1 MRHKLCFIRRMQQD
15 DLVAAAKI
23 HKNAF
28 ARQRNSFHWLACN
41 LVAYPRIISY
51 VIICEDQCIG
61 YCIWTQKSG
70 FRPEVVIELE
80 QIAVTPAF
88 RGRGIAA
95 QLLTESLEDV
105 RGVLAMHRSVLK
117 HIVITT
123 GAAISAQRLYASV
136 LGAKVEARLSDIY
149 SDEDDV
155 IMVARDL
162 LHLGQQYPIS
172 LHGKFAPVQI
182 HHPT

>member
-15 DLVAAAKI
+15 DLVAAAQI
-23 HKNAF
+23 HKGAF

-51 VIICEDQCIG
+51 VIMCEDQCVG
-61 YCIWTQKSG
+61 YCVWTQKMG
-70 FRPEVVIELE
+70 FRPEVVLELE
-80 QIAVTPAF
+80 QIAVAPQY
-88 RGRGIAA
+88 RGQGLAV

-105 RGVLAMHRSVLK
+105 RAVLAMHRSVLK
-117 HIVITT
+117 HIVVTT

-136 LGAKVEARLSDIY
+136 LGAKVEARVSGLY
-149 SDEDDV
+149 SDQDDV

-162 LHLGQQYPIS
+162 LHFGQQYPIS

-182 HHPT
+182 HNPA